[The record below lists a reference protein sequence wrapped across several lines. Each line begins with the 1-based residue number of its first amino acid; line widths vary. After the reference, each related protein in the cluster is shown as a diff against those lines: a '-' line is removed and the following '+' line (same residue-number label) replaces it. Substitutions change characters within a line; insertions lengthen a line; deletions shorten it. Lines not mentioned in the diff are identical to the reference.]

1 MKKSLQLQIEEKARE
16 LEELRDIQKFTN
28 TLAGQ
33 LEQIEEKLEV
43 MTDGAES
50 VAYILSNWK
59 NVVSAVSLASLGLAN
74 HAKRTAQ
81 GTEAMPET
89 LVRVKL
95 QQDTGKEDS

>member
-74 HAKRTAQ
+74 HAKRTTQ

-95 QQDTGKEDS
+95 QQDTSKEDN